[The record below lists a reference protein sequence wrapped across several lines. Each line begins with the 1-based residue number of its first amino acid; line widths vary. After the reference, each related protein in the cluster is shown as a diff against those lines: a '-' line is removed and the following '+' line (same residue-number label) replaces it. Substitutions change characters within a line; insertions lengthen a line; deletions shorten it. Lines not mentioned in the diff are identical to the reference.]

1 MKRLNNRGM
10 ALSGMLYT
18 ILVLFLALLFGILA
32 LVSSGRFTLDKL
44 KKEVYSAINGDS
56 AQLVTYASEG
66 KTVITISSPVK
77 IGKYF
82 IADSLSYI
90 DEDNITYTEVEP
102 VTKLV
107 IEYEPPKNG
116 IYVIYTLDIQGRKNK
131 FTFTVENVF
140 HIYDN
145 GEPVYFNPEYY
156 EACTEEEYQEDLLDY
171 SSTGKPNGQKNGCM
185 KWYVFND
192 DGDMDVD
199 MILDHNVVQRAY
211 YNSAEDKNTAST
223 ILSQIPS
230 EWDEELNARLLSKDD
245 LKGILGM
252 DDIPND
258 IIYLASKTTTQA
270 SSVDYGWLNDNL
282 ANCSVSNCNNQDN
295 SIFNFAGSS
304 KTSAGYYIGIVSTS
318 NNYHVRTINTDQS
331 INRERAKNSNTQ
343 TGLRPVITVNRM
355 ALQDFFEFYDDIE

>member
-1 MKRLNNRGM
+1 MKRLDNRGM

-18 ILVLFLALLFGILA
+18 ILVLFLALLFGILT

-44 KKEVYSAINGDS
+44 KKEVYSTINGES
-56 AQLVTYASEG
+56 AQLVTYTEDT
-66 KTVITISSPVK
+66 KTILTINSPVK

-82 IADSLSYI
+82 IAKSTDYV
-90 DEDNITYTEVEP
+90 DEDTITYTEVEP

-107 IEYEPPKNG
+107 IEYEPEKNG
-116 IYVIYTLDIQGRKNK
+116 TYVIYTLDAQGRKSK
-131 FTFTVENVF
+131 FTFAVEN
-140 HIYDN
+140 IIIMYKN
-145 GEPVYFNPEYY
+145 GDSVYFDPEYY
-156 EACTEEEYQEDLLDY
+156 EACSEASYNEDLLDY
-171 SSTGKPNGQKNGCM
+171 SSAGNPNGQKTGCM

-192 DGDMDVD
+192 DGGSEVN

-211 YNSAEDKNTAST
+211 YNDAEDKNTAST

-230 EWDEELNARLLSKDD
+230 DWDSDLNARLLSKDD

-258 IIYLASKTTTQA
+258 IIYLASKSTTQA

-282 ANCSVSNCNNQDN
+282 ANCSSSNCNHQDN
-295 SIFNFAGSS
+295 SIFSFAGSS
-304 KTSAGYYIGIVSTS
+304 KTSAGYYIGFVSTS

-343 TGLRPVITVNRM
+343 TGLRPVITVDRR
-355 ALQDFFEFYDDIE
+355 ALEYDGKALKN